1 MFDFSAPIICRA
13 LEIRRSARAQYDL
26 EQRSNLDQMRCDEMR
41 QCNGGGRDEFER
53 FLNGPFQR

>member
-1 MFDFSAPIICRA
+1 MFACSIIFIYRA
-13 LEIRRSARAQYDL
+13 LEMRRSARAQYDL
-26 EQRSNLDQMRCDEMR
+26 EQRSNLDQMRYDEMR